1 MTTKRITPPVAL
13 AVSLDAARAAAR
25 ADVEADGT
33 SALDAQITQ
42 AVRTHTGEAEHIT
55 GRAFI
60 TQTWRVTLDAFPSAI
75 RLPGAPLASVDHVK
89 FYDVDG
95 IQQTL
100 DPQDYQVDTESE
112 PGYVVP
118 APGRAWPAIAAY
130 INAVEVQY
138 VCGFGST
145 DAAVPDEI
153 KGYIL
158 ACVQQQFS
166 PVPNAKQ
173 SNFEGLLDRWKVYA

>member
-1 MTTKRITPPVAL
+1 MSTRLIVPPVAL
-13 AVSLDAARAAAR
+13 PVSMEAARRAAR
-25 ADVEADGT
+25 VDVDADGT
-33 SALDAQITQ
+33 SPLDDDIVQV
-42 AVRTHTGEAEHIT
+42 VRTFAGEAEHLT

-60 TQTWRVTLDAFPSAI
+60 TQTWRVTLDGFPEAI
-75 RLPGAPLASVDHVK
+75 RLPGAPLASVDSIK
-89 FYDVDG
+89 FYDAGG

-100 DPQDYQVDTESE
+100 APEDYLVDAASE

-118 APGRAWPAIAAY
+118 APGKSWPSTY
-130 INAVEVQY
+130 GRINAVEVEY
-138 VCGFGST
+138 VCGFGPT

-166 PVPNAKQ
+166 AVPSARQ
-173 SNFEGLLDRWKVYA
+173 SNFEGLLDRWRVYA